1 MLCPRCGEFRG
12 KEATVLVHMIVF
24 ACIHAFLLAQTI
36 SPNGVTNAAS
46 YSSGFISPGEMIAI
60 FGQNLGPAKLVTL
73 QLDGAG
79 RVATS
84 LAGVVVSVDG
94 HAAPLL
100 YVSATQVGAIVPYGI
115 SSLLPRV
122 SVTYNG
128 VTSPSASLNFAESQ
142 PGVFTLDSSGT
153 GQAAALNQ
161 DGSLNGI
168 LNPCSKGA
176 VLSLYGTGEGHTNPG
191 GLDGVIASQVN
202 PRPVLPVNATVGGWP
217 ATVLY
222 AGAAPTQV
230 AGMFQ
235 VNLRVP
241 SEAPSGPAVPV
252 MITVGSRSSVKSVQ
266 RSRFS
271 SLFCMG
277 EVTPFVRGEF
287 APLSYF

>member
-1 MLCPRCGEFRG
+1 MF
-12 KEATVLVHMIVF
+12 VF
-24 ACIHAFLLAQTI
+24 ACIPALLLAQTI
-36 SPNGVTNAAS
+36 FPNGVTNAAS

-60 FGQNLGPAKLVTL
+60 FGQNLGPAKLVAL
-73 QLDGAG
+73 QLDSAG

-84 LAGVVVSVDG
+84 LAGVSVTVDG
-94 HAAPLL
+94 RVAPLL

-128 VTSPSASLNFAESQ
+128 VASPSASLNFAESQ
-142 PGVFTLDSSGT
+142 PGVFSLDSSGT

-161 DGSLNGI
+161 DGSLNGV
-168 LNPCSKGA
+168 LNPSSKGA

-191 GLDGVIASQVN
+191 GLDGVIAAQVN
-202 PRPVLPVNATVGGWP
+202 PRPVLPVSATVGGFP

-252 MITVGSRSSVKSVQ
+252 VITVGAKSSPK
-266 RSRFS
+266 
-271 SLFCMG
+271 G
-277 EVTPFVRGEF
+277 VTI
-287 APLSYF
+287 AIQ